1 MAGLHSPELVL
12 RPGVAVTVTL
22 QSAIEAELPNLRA
35 EALARM
41 TSRVDIYRKTDDT
54 TEDANGWQVPVW
66 EVVAYDVPFRLVGG
80 DTRKVTVGGVDF
92 QEATARGDLPW
103 DTADLADD
111 DYLDITAGEW
121 AGSVF
126 RVVEAVKGD
135 QWTARRVPVAE
146 VPRPEEW
153 G

>member
-1 MAGLHSPELVL
+1 MSRDG
-12 RPGVAVTVTL
+12 
-22 QSAIEAELPNLRA
+22 
-35 EALARM
+35 ALAAGRAAAMQGM
-41 TSRVDIYRKTDDT
+41 TSTVDIYRKTDDT
-54 TEDANGWQVPVW
+54 TTDANGWEIPVW

-103 DTADLADD
+103 DHVDLADD
-111 DYLDITAGEW
+111 DFLEIVSGEW
-121 AGSVF
+121 EGSVF
-126 RVVEAVKGD
+126 RVVDAITGD
-135 QWTARRVPVAE
+135 KRTARRVPVEE

>member
-1 MAGLHSPELVL
+1 M
-12 RPGVAVTVTL
+12 TL
-22 QSAIEAELPNLRA
+22 QAAIEAQLPRLQA

-41 TSRVDIYRKTDDT
+41 TSRVDVRRKTGAT
-54 TEDANGWQVPVW
+54 TTDANGWEIPVW

-92 QEATARGDLPW
+92 QDATARGDFPW
-103 DTADLADD
+103 DTFDLADGD
-111 DYLDITAGEW
+111 LVEVVEGEW
-121 AGSVF
+121 ADSVF
-126 RVVEAVKGD
+126 RIVEAVKGD
-135 QWTARRVPVAE
+135 QRTARRVPVVE

>member
-1 MAGLHSPELVL
+1 M
-12 RPGVAVTVTL
+12 TL
-22 QSAIEAELPNLRA
+22 QAAIEAQLPRLQA

-41 TSRVDIYRKTDDT
+41 TSRANVHRAIADPEKVD
-54 TEDANGWQVPVW
+54 G
-66 EVVAYDVPFRLVGG
+66 YDVPEWDLIHVGIPFRLVGG

-92 QEATARGDLPW
+92 QDATARGDFPW
-103 DTADLADD
+103 DTFDLADD
-111 DYLDITAGEW
+111 DLVEIVEGEW

-135 QWTARRVPVAE
+135 QRTARRVPVAE

>member
-1 MAGLHSPELVL
+1 M
-12 RPGVAVTVTL
+12 TL

-41 TSRVDIYRKTDDT
+41 TSRVDVYRKTDET
-54 TEDANGWQVPVW
+54 TTDADGYEVPVW
-66 EVVAYDVPFRLVGG
+66 EVVHYDLPFRLVGG
-80 DTRKVTVGGVDF
+80 DTRAVTVGGVTF

-103 DTADLADD
+103 DTTDLADG
-111 DYLDITAGEW
+111 DYLDVISGEW
-121 AGSVF
+121 AESVF

-135 QWTARRVPVAE
+135 QRTARRVPVAE
-146 VPRPEEW
+146 VSRPEEW

>member
-54 TEDANGWQVPVW
+54 TEDANGWEIPVW

-135 QWTARRVPVAE
+135 QRTARRVPVAE